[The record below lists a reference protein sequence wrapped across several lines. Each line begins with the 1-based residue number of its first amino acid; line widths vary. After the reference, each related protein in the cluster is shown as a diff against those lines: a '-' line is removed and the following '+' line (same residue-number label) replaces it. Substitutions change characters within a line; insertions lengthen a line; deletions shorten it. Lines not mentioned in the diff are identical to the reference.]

1 MNSVEVIYLLTGLL
15 VLLAVVVLG
24 RVISGL
30 YNCYRCNLRP
40 ITLFQI
46 IVSFFLQITFWSI
59 LIVYNPQAARLLQI

>member
-1 MNSVEVIYLLTGLL
+1 MNGLEVINLLTGLQ
-15 VLLAVVVLG
+15 VLLAAVVLV

-46 IVSFFLQITFWSI
+46 IVSFFLQITLWPI
-59 LIVYNPQAARLLQI
+59 LIVYNPQVARLFQI